1 MTAFTA
7 RRLRAQ
13 RLIGNPF
20 SSPLDVVRWLGAVQ
34 SQDFAG
40 AKWAVAQRS
49 RAATDA
55 ALDRLF
61 DRGAILRTHVMR
73 PTWHFVVPED
83 VRWLLE
89 LTAPRV
95 RAGLASRYRELEID
109 ESVAARAG
117 GAFAAALAG
126 GQHLTRPELGRV
138 LSAAGISP
146 QGQRLPHLLI
156 RAELDQLIVSGPRR
170 GKAFTYALL
179 EERAPKVPAMDR
191 SEALAEL
198 TRRYFRSH
206 GPAQVQD
213 FTWWS
218 GLAAGEARRGITL
231 AGAALEHRV
240 VEGKDY
246 WSDAAADGVSSA
258 AVVAHLLPNFDE
270 YTVGYRDRSALMPAA
285 GRFDPSLFSFG
296 SILSNVVTVDGVV
309 RGAWRRSSTRSSTLI
324 EVRLSEELTEHE
336 TAAVTD
342 AGRRMSRFLGR
353 PVELALNH
361 R

>member
-1 MTAFTA
+1 MTAVTA
-7 RRLRAQ
+7 GRLRAQ
-13 RLIGNPF
+13 RLIGKPF
-20 SSPLDVVRWLGAVQ
+20 SSPPDVVRWLGAVQ

-95 RAGLASRYRELEID
+95 RAGLVSRYRELEID
-109 ESVAARAG
+109 DSVAARAG
-117 GAFAAALAG
+117 AVFAAELAG
-126 GQHLTRPELGRV
+126 GRHLTRHELGRA
-138 LSAAGISP
+138 LSGAGISP
-146 QGQRLPHLLI
+146 EGQRLPHLLL

-170 GKAFTYALL
+170 GKEFTYALL
-179 EERAPKVPAMDR
+179 EERAAKVPAMDR
-191 SEALAEL
+191 AEALTEL
-198 TRRYFRSH
+198 TLRYFRSH

-218 GLAAGEARRGITL
+218 GLTAGEARRGITL
-231 AGAALEHRV
+231 AGTALEHRV

-246 WSDAAADGVSSA
+246 WSDAAADGAGGA
-258 AVVAHLLPNFDE
+258 AVVSHLLPNFDE
-270 YTVGYRDRSALMPAA
+270 YTVGYRDRSELMPGA

-309 RGAWRRSSTRSSTLI
+309 RGAWRRSSTRSSMLI
-324 EVRLSEELTEHE
+324 EVRLFEKLTKRE
-336 TAAVTD
+336 TASVAD
-342 AGRRMSRFLGR
+342 ASRRMSRFLGR
-353 PVELALNH
+353 PVELALTH
-361 R
+361 P